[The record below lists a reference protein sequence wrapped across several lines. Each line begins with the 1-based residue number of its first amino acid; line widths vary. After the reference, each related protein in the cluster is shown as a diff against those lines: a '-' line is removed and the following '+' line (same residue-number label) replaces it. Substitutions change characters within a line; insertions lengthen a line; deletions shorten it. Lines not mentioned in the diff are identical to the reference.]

1 MLLIYT
7 TASPPRLRY
16 TFDLI
21 FKDLI
26 GIEYNLTHD
35 KDEFINSAYPKLNYS
50 ENIIRDELFF
60 FSSPLLF
67 EKKIRQQDISVF
79 DYEDTKAFFA
89 THPKY
94 AMPFDVFAAS
104 FYLVSRYEE
113 YLPHQRDGLNRFQVK
128 ESLAGQKGFLQKP
141 LVNLWAKKL
150 EQIIHAR
157 YPQLVIPEK
166 KYTHLS
172 TIDIDNAYA
181 YKEKGAIRTAGA
193 WVRSI
198 LSFDKEGLKNHLAV
212 ITGLRR
218 DPYDTYETLM
228 RIQKQYHLKSI
239 YFFLLGDYAEN
250 DKNVPVSSRKLQSL
264 IKYISDYAECGI
276 HPSFA
281 SNTEPDKILLEKGRL
296 RKIIRRDV
304 TKCRQHFLMLQFPQ
318 TYRNLL
324 QNDMTDDYTMGYA
337 EDVGFRASICSPF
350 YFYDL
355 KEEVKTKLRVHPFA
369 VMDATLLHYL
379 KVKPDEALNIIK
391 SLVEEVKAVNG
402 TFISLWHNESL
413 SNIPPWKGWQ
423 NMYEEMVK
431 IAQEDKV

>member
-1 MLLIYT
+1 MLLIFT
-7 TASPPRLRY
+7 IAQSPRLRY
-16 TFDLI
+16 AFDLI
-21 FKDLI
+21 FKELI
-26 GIEYNLTHD
+26 GIEYRITND

-50 ENIIRDELFF
+50 ENHIRDELFF
-60 FSSPLLF
+60 FSTPLLF
-67 EKKIRQQDISVF
+67 EKKIHKQDISIF
-79 DYEDTKAFFA
+79 DFEDTKAFFA

-113 YLPHQRDGLNRFQVK
+113 YLPHQSDALNRFTVK

-141 LVNLWAKKL
+141 LVNIWAKKIERIL
-150 EQIIHAR
+150 KAK

-166 KYTHLS
+166 KYNHFS

-193 WVRSI
+193 WIRSI
-198 LSFDKEGLKNHLAV
+198 LLLDKEGLKNHLSV
-212 ITGLRR
+212 ITGFRR
-218 DPYDTYETLM
+218 DPYDTYDALM
-228 RIQKQYHLKSI
+228 RIQKQYNLKTI

-250 DKNVPVSSRKLQSL
+250 DKNVPVSSKKLQSL
-264 IKYISDYAECGI
+264 IKFISDYAECGI

-281 SNTEPDKILLEKGRL
+281 SNSQNEKILLEKGRL

-304 TKCRQHFLMLQFPQ
+304 TSSRQHFLMLQFPL

-324 QNDMTDDYTMGYA
+324 QNDIFDDYTMGYA

-355 KEEVKTKLRVHPFA
+355 KEEMKTRLRVHPFA

-379 KVKPDEALNIIK
+379 KVKPDEALKMIEA
-391 SLVEEVKAVNG
+391 LVQEVKAVNG

-431 IAQEDKV
+431 IAK